1 MLSTYKKEH
10 ELKIDVV
17 NISNK
22 HETKLAARRGKSM
35 GSMEFVLKRYL

>member
-22 HETKLAARRGKSM
+22 HETKKAFMKSVKLV
-35 GSMEFVLKRYL
+35 FPLKK